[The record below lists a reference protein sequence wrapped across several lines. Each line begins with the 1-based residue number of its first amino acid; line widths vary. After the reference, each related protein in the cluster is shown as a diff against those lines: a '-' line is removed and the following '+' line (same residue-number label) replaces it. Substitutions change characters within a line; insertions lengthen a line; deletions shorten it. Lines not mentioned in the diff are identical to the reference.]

1 LATEL
6 KSIKYSRGAKAAA
19 GILIWLFF
27 MAAVG
32 SSAFLLHNWDNLTT
46 ENYFKT
52 KQFKTEFYRLV
63 HNTVEFNVILKNEE
77 NIKASGEAEDIISDK
92 LGRLHRIQIRFAKSV
107 NYLFYMINKQ
117 TGETITNIP
126 DGDAKG
132 FILKQA
138 SVERFDQWEAN
149 YSFGDSIDIK
159 RMLTGTDYEV
169 YAAVADPLQPGDVF
183 YDGQLA
189 YFQIN
194 YWSRY
199 IIYLLVASIILISS
213 AFIYL
218 AVVTG
223 RREKGG
229 AIVHSVVDSIYT
241 DVYSL
246 LVLIAAAFSI
256 VMLKGLYSGNSVD
269 FIIAL
274 LLLSVDVL
282 IGLNYFLSMIRKI
295 KSRRIVEHLLI
306 YKLYTGSMSF
316 IKLFFNSKVFKGW
329 ILLLLFAYGIINV
342 IFGVTFEGDRSPLTL
357 IVTLLFNG
365 VTVYFAAYALLSLS
379 QIMKAVK
386 EVSSGSLDY
395 HIDNAKI
402 SPAFSGFAHDIQNIQ
417 GGLKQAVFEAVKGE
431 RMKTDLI
438 TNVSHDLK
446 TPLTSI
452 INYVDLLKQT
462 DLKNQEAVEYIGI
475 LEEKSGRLKHLIED
489 LIEASKASSGNLTV
503 NSVKV
508 DLHELALQACG
519 EYEEKLR
526 QAKLDI
532 RISTSD
538 TNTLVF
544 ADGKYMW
551 RIVENLLSNVIKY
564 SMPYSRVYINIDRSG
579 QYGML
584 TIKNI
589 SALPLDHSPEQ
600 LTERFVR
607 GDVAR
612 TTEGSGLGL
621 SIAQSLTN
629 ILGGRFKIEI
639 DGDLFKVMVEIPL
652 WTELQSD
659 GKITAI

>member
-6 KSIKYSRGAKAAA
+6 KSTKYSRGAKTAA
-19 GILIWLFF
+19 GILLWLCV
-27 MAAVG
+27 MAIVG

-46 ENYFKT
+46 KNYFET
-52 KQFKTEFYRLV
+52 NQFKSEFYRLV
-63 HNTVEFNVILKNEE
+63 HNTVELNVTLKNEE
-77 NIKASGEAEDIISDK
+77 NIKASGEAENIISDK
-92 LGRLHRIQIRFAKSV
+92 LGRFHRIQTRFSNSV
-107 NYLFYMINKQ
+107 NYLFCMINKQ
-117 TGETITNIP
+117 TGETITNLP
-126 DGDAKG
+126 GGDTKG

-138 SVERFDQWEAN
+138 SVERFNQWEEN
-149 YSFGDSIDIK
+149 YFSGDSLDIK

-169 YAAVADPLQPGDVF
+169 YAAIADPLQPGDVF

-189 YFQIN
+189 YNKIQ
-194 YWSRY
+194 YWSIY
-199 IIYLLVASIILISS
+199 IIYLLVASIILMSI
-213 AFIYL
+213 AFTYL

-229 AIVHSVVDSIYT
+229 AIVHSLVDRIYT
-241 DVYSL
+241 DVYLL
-246 LVLIAAAFSI
+246 LVLIPAAISVRLLDSLHFRNSI
-256 VMLKGLYSGNSVD
+256 YFGNSLKP
-269 FIIAL
+269 FIIA
-274 LLLSVDVL
+274 L
-282 IGLNYFLSMIRKI
+282 IGLNYVFSIIRKI
-295 KSRRIVEHLLI
+295 KSRRILKHSLI
-306 YKLYTGSMSF
+306 YKFYEVSTVL
-316 IKLFFNSKVFKGW
+316 IKLCFTNKLFRPW
-329 ILLLLFAYGIINV
+329 TLLLLFGYGIINV
-342 IFGVTFEGDRSPLTL
+342 IFGAALHESPLSL
-357 IVTLLFNG
+357 IAILLFNG
-365 VTVYFAAYALLSLS
+365 AVLYLAANALLSLL
-379 QIMKAVK
+379 QIMEAVK
-386 EVSSGSLDY
+386 EVSLGSLDY
-395 HIDNAKI
+395 QIDSSKI
-402 SPAFSGFAHDIQNIQ
+402 SLAFLGFAQNIKSIQ
-417 GGLKQAVFEAVKGE
+417 GGLKKAVHEAVKGE